1 MLFLLL
7 QIRRQM
13 QEQRIPTARSM
24 QSKTMPLPHLAFK
37 KALLKS
43 FNLEFGGH
51 KPPIPLHGLATNLFL
66 LQTPMVQ
73 FVWAHCQ
80 THELEFGK
88 NVKYEMMFILLLPE
102 IKLTIC
108 EKNQTNFY

>member
-7 QIRRQM
+7 QIPRQM